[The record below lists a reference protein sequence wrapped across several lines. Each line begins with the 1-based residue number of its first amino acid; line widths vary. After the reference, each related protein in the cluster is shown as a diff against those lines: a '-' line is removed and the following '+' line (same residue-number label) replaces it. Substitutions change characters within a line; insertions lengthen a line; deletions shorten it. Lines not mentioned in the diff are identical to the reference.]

1 MANPALRCNAW
12 ARWSAAAAA
21 AAAAVSGL
29 AASPARFFFRTRG
42 RVASGRSVR
51 AEISLLE
58 SGWGLTPRGIRGGGA
73 ACLYIFGFACL
84 HA

>member
-12 ARWSAAAAA
+12 ARWSAAA

-42 RVASGRSVR
+42 RVAGGRSVR